1 MPKAACK
8 FQMSPSCWHCFVHSF
23 RVTQSH
29 CVFIVTLNW
38 KRQFFNL
45 VSLRLHEFSPQ
56 ALVLVLPSNIYLCYH
71 DRRSQCRNS
80 VSQFPVLSFFL
91 SACRIKLVGRHISK
105 SFVQGSDMQCSLLSS
120 STKLVA
126 YKQHDAA
133 ASQAAYTLRA
143 TIYTS
148 SLWSV

>member
-8 FQMSPSCWHCFVHSF
+8 FQMSPSWWDCFVHSF

-29 CVFIVTLNW
+29 CVFIVTRNW
-38 KRQFFNL
+38 KRQVFNL

-56 ALVLVLPSNIYLCYH
+56 ALVLVLPSNIYLRYH
-71 DRRSQCRNS
+71 DRRSQCRNFKCRI
-80 VSQFPVLSFFL
+80 SQFFL

-133 ASQAAYTLRA
+133 ASPAAYTLRA

-148 SLWSV
+148 LLWSV

>member
-8 FQMSPSCWHCFVHSF
+8 FQMSPESWWDCFVHSF

-56 ALVLVLPSNIYLCYH
+56 ALVLVLPSNIYLRYH
-71 DRRSQCRNS
+71 DRRSQCRNFQCRIFS
-80 VSQFPVLSFFL
+80 VSSSLLVGSNSSVAISRSLSFKDPTC
-91 SACRIKLVGRHISK
+91 SALCSAVL
-105 SFVQGSDMQCSLLSS
+105 QNSLLISNMTCS
-120 STKLVA
+120 HGGIVQVQVHLV
-126 YKQHDAA
+126 Q
-133 ASQAAYTLRA
+133 L
-143 TIYTS
+143 
-148 SLWSV
+148 